1 MVISN
6 KEINFSV
13 LFWYCWYFCAG
24 TGGQWI
30 PPPPILSFLIFLEQ
44 NFGKY
49 RFVLPVLPGIG
60 TIWGALLG
68 CKTTMAR
75 RAHCVPL
82 DCGPQ
87 EGRLSCDS
95 WDLALPGTLL
105 TCFRLIVKEQ
115 LARGSPPGFLGGT
128 SGKEPTCR
136 RRDTLRDADWSL
148 GWEDPLEKGMATHSS
163 ILAWRIP
170 WTEPGVLP
178 SIRLQRV
185 GHDWSDSASTHAVL
199 I

>member
-30 PPPPILSFLIFLEQ
+30 PPPILSFLIFLEQ

-115 LARGSPPGFLGGT
+115 LARNMENL
-128 SGKEPTCR
+128 EY
-136 RRDTLRDADWSL
+136 LRILCNYFIRNYRYQKAIRWS
-148 GWEDPLEKGMATHSS
+148 KRARN
-163 ILAWRIP
+163 AK
-170 WTEPGVLP
+170 
-178 SIRLQRV
+178 QKN
-185 GHDWSDSASTHAVL
+185 
-199 I
+199 